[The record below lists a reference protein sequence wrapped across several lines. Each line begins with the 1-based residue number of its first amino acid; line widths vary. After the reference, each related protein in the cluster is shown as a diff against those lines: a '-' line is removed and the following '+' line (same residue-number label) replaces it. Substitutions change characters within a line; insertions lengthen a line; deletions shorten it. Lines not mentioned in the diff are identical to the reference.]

1 MARRA
6 LQKATTH
13 LSRAPATARPRYL
26 RNYGIAIA
34 VSALSLFSEMA
45 VAESAPAVPT
55 NGRGQSA
62 DLWQNL
68 TLDFMMST
76 CREELTDKAM
86 RGVFP
91 ESCDIEVEGILQTRT
106 DCATHFFDAGT
117 ETADKIQVFLA
128 GCFPRIFFDGQ
139 RFELINSTL
148 ENRDPRQITGTRADH
163 SFIASFLY
171 RVEVCTDRFEVF
183 TGLLSMRPEGT
194 ALYALMTVPSVC
206 ARD

>member
-1 MARRA
+1 M
-6 LQKATTH
+6 
-13 LSRAPATARPRYL
+13 
-26 RNYGIAIA
+26 
-34 VSALSLFSEMA
+34 VSALSLCSEMA
-45 VAESAPAVPT
+45 LAEGAPAVPT
-55 NGRGQSA
+55 NGREQSA
-62 DLWQNL
+62 DLWSNS
-68 TLDFMMST
+68 TLDSMKST

-91 ESCDIEVEGILQTRT
+91 ESCDVEVEGILQTRA
-106 DCATHFFDAGT
+106 DCATDFFGAGN
-117 ETADKIQVFLA
+117 EASDKIEGFLS
-128 GCFPRIFFDGQ
+128 GCFPRIFFDGH

-148 ENRDPRQITGTRADH
+148 ENRVPRQVTGTRADY

-183 TGLLSMRPEGT
+183 TGLLSVRPEGT